1 MNLLHLT
8 EVITLNDFYL
18 TLQDVFKNANFFIKV
33 IENKLEQIN
42 FNLFTFN
49 RLPTNQITIRPS
61 SWSSMNNVRR
71 SFLQDHELH
80 LNFFNFSLLLFLTR
94 DLD

>member
-42 FNLFTFN
+42 FNF
-49 RLPTNQITIRPS
+49 
-61 SWSSMNNVRR
+61 
-71 SFLQDHELH
+71 LH
-80 LNFFNFSLLLFLTR
+80 LIVHRPTKLLSDRRLGLP
-94 DLD
+94 